1 MWLNQSLVSLNS
13 QPLNPF
19 YELSNAQNH
28 RPWFWITHERNIHWY
43 FLLLSFVSSLFS
55 MFFFLVFLAKIA
67 PPSLSLSPFV
77 RLSSFLPSLLCSSLP
92 LIIIIII
99 IIIINN
105 HHHLFKAYPIKK
117 MWLFI
122 CESPTKVL
130 QGRQSTRF
138 QKCFPWS
145 PSIFY
150 SSILYTFIPPF
161 TFLEQRN
168 YFVRID
174 STLFRGLST
183 VLLAEV

>member
-1 MWLNQSLVSLNS
+1 MHKTTVLDS
-13 QPLNPF
+13 
-19 YELSNAQNH
+19 ELLTNEIS
-28 RPWFWITHERNIHWY
+28 IDI
-43 FLLLSFVSSLFS
+43 S
-55 MFFFLVFLAKIA
+55 FFFHLFPLCFPCFFSLVFLAKIA

-99 IIIINN
+99 IENN
-105 HHHLFKAYPIKK
+105 HHHLLKAYPIKK
-117 MWLFI
+117 MCLFI

-174 STLFRGLST
+174 STLFRGLSA

>member
-1 MWLNQSLVSLNS
+1 MHKTTDLDSEL
-13 QPLNPF
+13 
-19 YELSNAQNH
+19 LSNE
-28 RPWFWITHERNIHWY
+28 ISIDI
-43 FLLLSFVSSLFS
+43 S
-55 MFFFLVFLAKIA
+55 FFFHLFPLCFPCFFPLVFLAKIA

-99 IIIINN
+99 IIIIINYN
-105 HHHLFKAYPIKK
+105 HHLFKAYPLKK

-122 CESPTKVL
+122 CESPKKVL

>member
-1 MWLNQSLVSLNS
+1 MHKTTDLDS
-13 QPLNPF
+13 
-19 YELSNAQNH
+19 ELLTNEIS
-28 RPWFWITHERNIHWY
+28 IDI
-43 FLLLSFVSSLFS
+43 
-55 MFFFLVFLAKIA
+55 FFFFHLFPLCFPCFFPLVFLAKIA
-67 PPSLSLSPFV
+67 PSSLSLSPFV

-99 IIIINN
+99 IKNN
-105 HHHLFKAYPIKK
+105 NHHLFKAYPIKK
-117 MWLFI
+117 MCLFI

-138 QKCFPWS
+138 QKCFLWS

-174 STLFRGLST
+174 STLFRELST

>member
-1 MWLNQSLVSLNS
+1 MHKTTVLDSELLTNEISIDISFFFHLF
-13 QPLNPF
+13 PLCFPC
-19 YELSNAQNH
+19 
-28 RPWFWITHERNIHWY
+28 
-43 FLLLSFVSSLFS
+43 
-55 MFFFLVFLAKIA
+55 FFFLVFLAKIA

-99 IIIINN
+99 IENN
-105 HHHLFKAYPIKK
+105 HHHLLKAYPIKK
-117 MWLFI
+117 MCLFI

-174 STLFRGLST
+174 STLFRGLSA

>member
-1 MWLNQSLVSLNS
+1 MHKTTDLDSELLTNEISIDISFFFHLFPLCFPCFFSSSSL
-13 QPLNPF
+13 PK
-19 YELSNAQNH
+19 
-28 RPWFWITHERNIHWY
+28 
-43 FLLLSFVSSLFS
+43 LLLPLSPS
-55 MFFFLVFLAKIA
+55 
-67 PPSLSLSPFV
+67 PPSSV
-77 RLSSFLPSLLCSSLP
+77 SSFLPSLLCSSLP
-92 LIIIIII
+92 LIIIIIM
-99 IIIINN
+99 IIINN
-105 HHHLFKAYPIKK
+105 NHHLFKAYPLKK

-174 STLFRGLST
+174 STLFRELST

>member
-1 MWLNQSLVSLNS
+1 MHKTTDLDSELLTNEISIDISFFFHLF
-13 QPLNPF
+13 PLC
-19 YELSNAQNH
+19 
-28 RPWFWITHERNIHWY
+28 
-43 FLLLSFVSSLFS
+43 FL
-55 MFFFLVFLAKIA
+55 FFFLVFLAKIA

-92 LIIIIII
+92 LIIIII